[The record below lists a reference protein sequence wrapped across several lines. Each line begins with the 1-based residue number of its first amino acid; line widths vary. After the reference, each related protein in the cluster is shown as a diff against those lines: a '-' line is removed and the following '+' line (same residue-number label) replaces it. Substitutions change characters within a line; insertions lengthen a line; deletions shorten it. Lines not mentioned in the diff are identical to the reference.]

1 MEMMMTKVLVS
12 AALLAFA
19 GLSVAPAKLT
29 ATPANAS
36 PAPAPLASIAADV
49 VPVQGRRPDD
59 YSDRR
64 GGFDRDRSHYRP
76 GHRYDRAPSHWHRYH
91 SRPRDWRRRGCVIV
105 GPIWFCP

>member
-1 MEMMMTKVLVS
+1 MTKVLVS

-19 GLSVAPAKLT
+19 GLSV
-29 ATPANAS
+29 TPASAS
-36 PAPAPLASIAADV
+36 PAPAPLAPIVAAEV
-49 VPVQGRRPDD
+49 VQVQGRRPDD
-59 YSDRR
+59 YSGRR

-91 SRPRDWRRRGCVIV
+91 SRPRDWRRRGCIIV